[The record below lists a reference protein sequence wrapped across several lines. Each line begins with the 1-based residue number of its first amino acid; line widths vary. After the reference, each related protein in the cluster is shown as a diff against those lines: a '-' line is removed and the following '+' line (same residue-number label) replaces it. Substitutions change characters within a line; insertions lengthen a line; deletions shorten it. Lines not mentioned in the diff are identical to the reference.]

1 MSFLLSTAVGGVN
14 LKFSPVDAPTG
25 GPGWLTEMP
34 AQNRS
39 ARLTPGERAIST
51 ILSTFTGGR
60 ISSPLHF
67 PVYPQSP
74 FSKSSCTRLTPNPKI
89 SPGSSNSLS
98 VIEHPQSSSNQLE
111 YPLLHNLNRLILD
124 FARAPTVKS
133 LRQLIRSSSGYRA
146 VRTSKA
152 YNPSPLDLISQPVT
166 KAIAGWFYR
175 TNSGT
180 LTFGPKTTRCSARPL
195 AHLLSRIHLGQY
207 GGGPNFSEALAQVIP
222 HPDTKTFEEK
232 NPLPSTRI

>member
-1 MSFLLSTAVGGVN
+1 MANGDASSKPERTIDARREGNLDNFIHLHRRKNLLAPPLSRVPTKSILKILVHAVDPEPEDIPGG
-14 LKFSPVDAPTG
+14 
-25 GPGWLTEMP
+25 
-34 AQNRS
+34 
-39 ARLTPGERAIST
+39 
-51 ILSTFTGGR
+51 
-60 ISSPLHF
+60 
-67 PVYPQSP
+67 
-74 FSKSSCTRLTPNPKI
+74 
-89 SPGSSNSLS
+89 SNSLS